1 MSVVDALIVMT
12 LLFHGLAEELD
23 SDAVLPLSLLLL
35 LLLRIVLHPHTM
47 HLVVLEAAHIGPS
60 IGFLEGTDTL
70 LHAIHKVTMIVTT
83 ISELL
88 LALSI
93 GLTVFKVAFV
103 EIFSLSNELAATTM
117 ENVVLHF
124 TFVIAAIGPLK
135 AALTNLLSILVRA
148 LKSDSAALPFFS
160 TDSMLL
166 VI

>member
-1 MSVVDALIVMT
+1 MT

-23 SDAVLPLSLLLL
+23 SDSVLPLSLLFL
-35 LLLRIVLHPHTM
+35 LLLRIILHSHAM
-47 HLVVLEAAHIGPS
+47 HQVVLEAAHVGPA
-60 IGFLEGTDTL
+60 IGFLEGTNTL
-70 LHAIHKVTMIVTT
+70 VHAIHKVTMIVTA

-103 EIFSLSNELAATTM
+103 EIFTFSNELAATTM

-124 TFVIAAIGPLK
+124 TFVIAAISPLE
-135 AALTNLLSILVRA
+135 AALTNLLSILVSA
-148 LKSDSAALPFFS
+148 LKSDSATLPFFGA
-160 TDSMLL
+160 DSMLL